1 MASYTELYVVEHWRY
16 RAEGNA
22 NLVLQY
28 VGPNPAYATTVLR
41 LRKAERP
48 DATNASES
56 DLRASVPGPA
66 TRNNISSESQFAS
79 QVIGRLLGQEYV
91 EQLIAVQIPQEF
103 IQELA
108 VAIEPSRPVSR
119 RQKGIDHSQKV
130 GFLALDHT
138 RFITSTEHPSVS
150 VEIKPKWGFL
160 TNSDFVRKDQDIK
173 KRKCRFCM
181 YQHHK
186 ILSGIEQDLS
196 LYCPIDLFSGQEL
209 LVHDALESL
218 VQTPQNN
225 LRLFV
230 EGVQQTVTP
239 SAMKVSL
246 TKEPLEAR
254 KRDDEEYP
262 TIIDVLSKIL
272 VNSTLLERLAR
283 LQLSLDSLDIETIHQ
298 FYVHIANPTDNS
310 IPEPTFDEYMA
321 TAEAFLERTDI
332 NGLMSDMRE
341 VFVTQNASSLGFGP
355 EDSLEDVPDT
365 LKLHFIREFLLS
377 ATLKDCS
384 ILMTVRRLDDHP
396 PTSTAS
402 EDVLPS
408 FKENA
413 RRIKVGGSEFEYKMT
428 CIDLDPKK
436 MSSVPKYLKKDREI
450 VEHYLSSVGDRE
462 KSCGTN

>member
-1 MASYTELYVVEHWRY
+1 MTSFPELYVVDYWQY

-22 NLVLQY
+22 NLILQY

-41 LRKAERP
+41 LRKAERL
-48 DATNASES
+48 DATNASKS
-56 DLRASVPGPA
+56 DMGASPSGS
-66 TRNNISSESQFAS
+66 TKNNISSESQFAS

-91 EQLIAVQIPQEF
+91 EQLIAIQLPQEF
-103 IQELA
+103 IHNLSI
-108 VAIEPSRPVSR
+108 AIEPSRPVSR

-138 RFITSTEHPSVS
+138 RFILSTRHPSVS

-160 TNSDFVRKDQDIK
+160 TSSDFIRKDQTIK

-196 LYCPIDLFSGQEL
+196 QYCPIDFFSGQEL

-230 EGVQQTVTP
+230 EGVQLPITS
-239 SAMKVSL
+239 SAMEASL
-246 TKEPLEAR
+246 AMESRTR
-254 KRDDEEYP
+254 KSDDEEQP
-262 TIIDVLSKIL
+262 TIFDVLAKIL
-272 VNSTLLERLAR
+272 VSSTLLERLAR

-298 FYVHIANPTDNS
+298 LYTHIAHPNDNS
-310 IPEPTFDEYMA
+310 IPEPTFDEYST
-321 TAEAFLERTDI
+321 TAEAFLERTDM
-332 NGLMSDMRE
+332 NALMSDVRE
-341 VFVTQNASSLGFGP
+341 AFVAQNASSLGFGP
-355 EDSLEDVPDT
+355 EDSLEDVPDI

-384 ILMTVRRLDDHP
+384 ILITVRQWDDKP
-396 PTSTAS
+396 PTSFTAK
-402 EDVLPS
+402 DVLPR
-408 FKENA
+408 FKENT
-413 RRIKVGGSEFEYKMT
+413 RKIKVGSSEFEYKMT

-436 MSSVPKYLKKDREI
+436 MSSVPKYLTKDREI
-450 VEHYLSSVGDRE
+450 VEHYLSAVGDRE
-462 KSCGTN
+462 KSCGSK

>member
-1 MASYTELYVVEHWRY
+1 MSFFAELYVVDYWQY

-28 VGPNPAYATTVLR
+28 VGPNPAYATTILR
-41 LRKAERP
+41 LRKAERL
-48 DATNASES
+48 DATNANKS
-56 DLRASVPGPA
+56 DMEASGS

-91 EQLIAVQIPQEF
+91 EQLISIQLPQEF
-103 IQELA
+103 IQNLST
-108 VAIEPSRPVSR
+108 AIEPSRPVSR
-119 RQKGIDHSQKV
+119 RQKGIDHSQRV

-138 RFITSTEHPSVS
+138 RFISSTRHPSVS

-160 TNSDFVRKDQDIK
+160 TSSNFIRKDQDIK

-196 LYCPIDLFSGQEL
+196 QYCPIDLFSGHEL

-230 EGVQQTVTP
+230 DGIQQIVTP
-239 SAMKVSL
+239 SAMKESL
-246 TKEPLEAR
+246 VKESGTR
-254 KRDDEEYP
+254 KLDDEEHP
-262 TIIDVLSKIL
+262 NMVDVLAKVL
-272 VNSTLLERLAR
+272 VSSTLLERLAR
-283 LQLSLDSLDIETIHQ
+283 LQLSLDSLDIETIHK
-298 FYVHIANPTDNS
+298 FYTHIAHPIDNS
-310 IPEPTFDEYMA
+310 IPEPSFDEYLS
-321 TAEAFLERTDI
+321 TAEIFLERTDM
-332 NGLMSDMRE
+332 NALMSDMRE
-341 VFVTQNASSLGFGP
+341 AFVAQNASSLGFGP
-355 EDSLEDVPDT
+355 EDNLEDVPDT

-384 ILMTVRRLDDHP
+384 ILITIRQLDDQP
-396 PTSTAS
+396 PTTSTAS
-402 EDVLPS
+402 EGVLPR
-408 FKENA
+408 FKENTQK
-413 RRIKVGGSEFEYKMT
+413 IKVGGCEFEYKMT

-436 MSSVPKYLKKDREI
+436 MSSVPKYLAKDREI
-450 VEHYLSSVGDRE
+450 VEHYLSIVGDRE
-462 KSCGTN
+462 KSCGSK

>member
-1 MASYTELYVVEHWRY
+1 MSFFAELYVVDYWQY

-41 LRKAERP
+41 LRKAERL
-48 DATNASES
+48 DATNANKS
-56 DLRASVPGPA
+56 DMEASGS

-91 EQLIAVQIPQEF
+91 EQLISIQLPQEF
-103 IQELA
+103 IQNLST
-108 VAIEPSRPVSR
+108 AIEPSRPVSR
-119 RQKGIDHSQKV
+119 RQKGIDHSQRV

-138 RFITSTEHPSVS
+138 RFISSTRHPSVS

-160 TNSDFVRKDQDIK
+160 TSSNFIRKDQDIK

-196 LYCPIDLFSGQEL
+196 QYCPIDLFSGHEL

-230 EGVQQTVTP
+230 DGVQQIVTP
-239 SAMKVSL
+239 SAMKESL
-246 TKEPLEAR
+246 VKKSETR
-254 KRDDEEYP
+254 KLDDEEHP
-262 TIIDVLSKIL
+262 NMVDVLAKVL
-272 VNSTLLERLAR
+272 VSSTLLERLAR
-283 LQLSLDSLDIETIHQ
+283 LQLSLDSLDIETIHK
-298 FYVHIANPTDNS
+298 FYTHIAHPTDNS
-310 IPEPTFDEYMA
+310 IPEPSFDEYLS
-321 TAEAFLERTDI
+321 TAEIFLERTDM
-332 NGLMSDMRE
+332 NALMSDMRE
-341 VFVTQNASSLGFGP
+341 AFVAQNASSLGFGP
-355 EDSLEDVPDT
+355 EDNLEDVPDT

-384 ILMTVRRLDDHP
+384 ILITIRQLDDQP
-396 PTSTAS
+396 PTASTAS
-402 EDVLPS
+402 EGVLPR
-408 FKENA
+408 FKENTQK
-413 RRIKVGGSEFEYKMT
+413 IKVGGCEFEYKMT

-436 MSSVPKYLKKDREI
+436 MSSVPKYLAKDREI
-450 VEHYLSSVGDRE
+450 VEHYLSIVGDRE
-462 KSCGTN
+462 KSCGSK